1 MRVVVIA
8 DIHGNF
14 AALEAALADIER
26 LRPDRLVVAGDVV
39 DGGPD
44 SAACWERV
52 KALDCPVL
60 RGNHER
66 YVFDFGTER
75 AAPEWIRPQFGP
87 LHFARNEV
95 SNTQMRELAALP
107 GIWRDAALPG
117 LVVVHASELGD
128 HDSVHAYTPDE
139 AVEAVFPSLRE
150 PLIVRGHNH
159 QCMTREWR
167 HGRIVTTGAVGLPQD
182 GNQAAQ
188 FAVFELGSHGWS
200 VRHRAVRYDVGATLR
215 RFRESGYLEQAGPLG
230 RLFYR
235 EVETATMQVVPFLRF
250 WGMASAARPGLS
262 LESAVT
268 EWLVR

>member
-8 DIHGNF
+8 DIHGNL
-14 AALEAALADIER
+14 AALEAVLEEIGR
-26 LRPDRLVVAGDVV
+26 LRPDRLIVAGDIV

-52 KALDCPVL
+52 KTLGCPVL

-75 AAPEWIRPQFGP
+75 AAPEWVKPQFGP
-87 LHFARNEV
+87 LHFARSEL
-95 SNTQMRELAALP
+95 SERQMREMAALP
-107 GIWRDAALPG
+107 TVWRDPALPG

-128 HDSVHAYTPDE
+128 HDSVLTYTPDDV
-139 AVEAVFPSLRE
+139 VEALFPTIRE

-167 HGRIVTTGAVGLPQD
+167 HGRIVTTGAVGMPQD
-182 GNQAAQ
+182 GNPSAQ
-188 FAVFELGSHGWS
+188 FAVFESGAHGWS
-200 VRHRAVRYDVGATLR
+200 ARHRSVRYDVGATLR
-215 RFRESGYLEQAGPLG
+215 RFHESGYLEKSGPLG
-230 RLFYR
+230 GLFYR

-250 WGMASAARPGLS
+250 WGTASMARPDLS
-262 LESAVT
+262 LEAAVA
-268 EWLVR
+268 EWLRR